1 MENKK
6 ETSTILTYSAIE
18 QSKNNIMGP
27 GRYLITF
34 LGIFPFIPL
43 FLSLFSCFIQKIS
56 YDLYRI
62 LLFLAAIVLIIIMA
76 ASIIL
81 WVFNMMRV
89 YIIDEKGELYRLR
102 ASTFWYKIKDKMY
115 LINPTGSTGGRLMR
129 VFYMINNIKV
139 VLMATAEDVTY
150 EDFIAMGKME
160 KLSEISNVVVNKK
173 SVRLTAKVESKKG
186 TERKNIYIK
195 RVFEKDEKFCEYLKI
210 LGDTGSYI
218 EAKECFNIKNNKENE
233 SIKNNIKNNASNL
246 KRFIRFTIKWTCVMA
261 WIAVFTVSSDLSRLS
276 KINAGEYVQ
285 SVDDKNREIYVSV
298 KDEDKYFLKSDY
310 GKTYK
315 PVLVIYFSVEIIYAI
330 MKITDEVILKAKK
343 EQNV

>member
-18 QSKNNIMGP
+18 QSKNNIMGA
-27 GRYLITF
+27 GRYFITF

-62 LLFLAAIVLIIIMA
+62 LLLSAAIVSIIIMA
-76 ASIIL
+76 VNMML
-81 WVFNMMRV
+81 WIFNMMRV

-129 VFYMINNIKV
+129 LFYIVNNIKV
-139 VLMATAEDVTY
+139 VLMAVAEDVTY

-160 KLSEISNVVVNKK
+160 KLSEISNVVINKK
-173 SVRLTAKVESKKG
+173 SVRLTAKVQSKKG

-195 RVFEKDEKFCEYLKI
+195 RVFEKDENFCEYLKI
-210 LGDTGSYI
+210 LGDKGSYR
-218 EAKECFNIKNNKENE
+218 EAKECFNVKNNKE
-233 SIKNNIKNNASNL
+233 SKFLKNNVSNL

-276 KINAGEYVQ
+276 RINAGEYVE

-298 KDEDKYFLKSDY
+298 KDEDEYFLKSDY

-343 EQNV
+343 EQNK